1 MSTQIAERMSIDAAS
16 EHGARLIVADA
27 VWVATALLHRSA
39 PEREGFAPEEIVRLV
54 QKLRL
59 TERTEDSVRQH
70 VRQHSVANRKPQPNT
85 VCMLF
90 DPGGGLRR
98 LFRLGDK
105 AYPGRNVE
113 RTHPRWED
121 LPTEYQ
127 GLRRWYEQEWN
138 RSSGAAGADPL
149 LALIGTWKEEPADQY
164 VAHLREGWS
173 DAR

>member
-1 MSTQIAERMSIDAAS
+1 MSTQIAEPMSIAAAS
-16 EHGARLIVADA
+16 DQGAGLIVADA
-27 VWVATALLHRSA
+27 VWVATALLHRRA
-39 PEREGFAPEEIVRLV
+39 PERDGFAPEEIVRLV

-105 AYPGRNVE
+105 AYPGRNE
-113 RTHPRWED
+113 ARTHPRWED

-127 GLRRWYEQEWN
+127 GLRRWYEEEWN
-138 RSSGAAGADPL
+138 RSSGDAAVDPL
-149 LALIGTWKEEPADQY
+149 LALIGTWKEEPADEY
-164 VAHLREGWS
+164 VARLREGWN